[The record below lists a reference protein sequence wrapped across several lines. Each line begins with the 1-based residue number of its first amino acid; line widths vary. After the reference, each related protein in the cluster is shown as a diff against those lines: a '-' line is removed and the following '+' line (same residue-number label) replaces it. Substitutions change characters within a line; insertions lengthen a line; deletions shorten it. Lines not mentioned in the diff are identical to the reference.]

1 MKIISAILNILLL
14 VAAVLM
20 MMERGLPSIH
30 DHYFFLSVM
39 MVAAPSVT
47 LLTAVF
53 STSASLVSLYFK
65 QKTAEAKKRIAE
77 IEKETRTLSQQ

>member
-47 LLTAVF
+47 LLAVF